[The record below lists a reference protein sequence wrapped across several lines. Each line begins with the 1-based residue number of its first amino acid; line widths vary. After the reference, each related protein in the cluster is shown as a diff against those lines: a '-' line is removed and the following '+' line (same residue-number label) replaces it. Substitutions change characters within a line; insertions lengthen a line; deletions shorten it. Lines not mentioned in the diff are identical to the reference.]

1 MVARLG
7 GDEFVVVTESTDG
20 GDKAVV
26 LGRRLIALVE
36 QPIALGDGL
45 FRLSASVGIATADA
59 DSTPLSILGQADQAV
74 YEAKRSGR
82 GKVVCFDH
90 NMQAAAENRSEI
102 EQALRHALVA
112 REFELFI
119 QPIVSSGNQQV
130 VGAEAL
136 IRWHR
141 PGFGVV
147 LPGDFIEIAED
158 SWLIVDIGRFVL
170 NEACRLLTTWH
181 RNGLDVSLSINVA
194 GRHLADGD
202 LVDDVRQAL
211 AAHDTPAELLSIELT
226 ETQLVLDLEH
236 GAAVLTELRAL
247 GVRIALDDFG
257 TGYSSLNYLRQL
269 PIDTIKIDRSYI
281 CDLPNNVQAGSIVA
295 SLQQLA
301 MSLHL
306 DVVAEGVETAA
317 QASFLAD
324 LGCEKLQGYYFARP
338 MPNANF
344 AAWASQRRSAATR

>member
-1 MVARLG
+1 
-7 GDEFVVVTESTDG
+7 
-20 GDKAVV
+20 
-26 LGRRLIALVE
+26 
-36 QPIALGDGL
+36 
-45 FRLSASVGIATADA
+45 
-59 DSTPLSILGQADQAV
+59 
-74 YEAKRSGR
+74 
-82 GKVVCFDH
+82 
-90 NMQAAAENRSEI
+90 
-102 EQALRHALVA
+102 
-112 REFELFI
+112 LFI
-119 QPIVSSGNQQV
+119 QPIVASGNQQV